1 MCRLIIIAC
10 TYPEF
15 FKCDNF
21 NDIFSVMT
29 GHKLKSIAV
38 YARITL

>member
-1 MCRLIIIAC
+1 MLVHIQ
-10 TYPEF
+10 
-15 FKCDNF
+15 NF
-21 NDIFSVMT
+21 LNVTIFNYIFSVMT